1 MTGYV
6 DRVRSLREGIPADE
20 VWETEEEECQRY
32 SSVVRVERTIP
43 GVTTTHFVADFIE
56 DKARAAFIAGAP
68 AAVTHL
74 LARLDA
80 VEALSGKLSEQP
92 EHRDMAARIRA
103 AITREGA

>member
-1 MTGYV
+1 VTGYV
-6 DRVRSLREGIPADE
+6 NRVRSLLAGITPGKWLIVKHDLTLYVESENDE
-20 VWETEEEECQRY
+20 LNPIKVGYVGNR
-32 SSVVRVERTIP
+32 SSEPT
-43 GVTTTHFVADFIE
+43 
-56 DKARAAFIAGAP
+56 AAFIAEAP